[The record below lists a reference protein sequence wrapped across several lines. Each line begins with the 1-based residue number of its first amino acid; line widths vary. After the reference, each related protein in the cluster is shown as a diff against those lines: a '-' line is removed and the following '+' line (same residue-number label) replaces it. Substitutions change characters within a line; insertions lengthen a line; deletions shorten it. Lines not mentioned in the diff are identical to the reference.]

1 MSDPASSSSI
11 VVCLSLQV
19 LAFRLIVAAN
29 WILGQWKAVAY
40 AMEDVGP
47 MVMVMVM
54 WATLMVM
61 VMVVVMWDTLSSINL
76 IMMVLFDCVTCHT
89 YCLFVSIKCEPNRLD
104 PHNR

>member
-40 AMEDVGP
+40 AIGDVNP
-47 MVMVMVM
+47 MVMVM

-61 VMVVVMWDTLSSINL
+61 VMVVVKQHQSHYDGL
-76 IMMVLFDCVTCHT
+76 V
-89 YCLFVSIKCEPNRLD
+89 
-104 PHNR
+104 